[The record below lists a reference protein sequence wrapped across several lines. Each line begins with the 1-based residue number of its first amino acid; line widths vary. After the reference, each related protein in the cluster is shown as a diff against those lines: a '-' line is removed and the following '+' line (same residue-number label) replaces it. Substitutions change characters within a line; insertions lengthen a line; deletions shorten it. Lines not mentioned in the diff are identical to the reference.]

1 MLVRVVDASALGAL
15 VFGEPKAET
24 IASAL
29 TNASL
34 VAPAL
39 LWFEL
44 ASICLKKI
52 KAHSSQ
58 RTLILKAF
66 NLADRLTIDIVEVNH
81 SAVITLAK
89 ETGITTYDAS
99 YVWLAKQLKGEL
111 VTLDTKMLRV
121 VNRY

>member
-1 MLVRVVDASALGAL
+1 MAVRVVDASALGAL

-24 IASAL
+24 VASAL

-34 VAPAL
+34 AAPAL

-52 KAHSSQ
+52 KAHPSQ

-66 NLADRLTIDIVEVNH
+66 SLADRLTIEVVEVDH
-81 SAVITLAK
+81 SGVITLAK
-89 ETGITTYDAS
+89 ETGLTTYDAS
-99 YVWLAKQLKGEL
+99 YIWLAHQLKAEL

-121 VNRY
+121 VNRC

>member
-1 MLVRVVDASALGAL
+1 
-15 VFGEPKAET
+15 
-24 IASAL
+24 
-29 TNASL
+29 
-34 VAPAL
+34 
-39 LWFEL
+39 L

-52 KAHSSQ
+52 KAHPSQ

-66 NLADRLTIDIVEVNH
+66 NLAERLTIDIVEVNH
-81 SAVITLAK
+81 SGVITLAK

-121 VNRY
+121 VNHY